1 MFASGAGGQFL
12 ELIPIVDDFVAA
24 GPSLFE
30 IVEDGLSGVVVA
42 GCFGILLFVV
52 VFEAA
57 VAFAPFV
64 PFGLHFNYKL
74 I

>member
-1 MFASGAGGQFL
+1 VFASGAGGQFL
-12 ELIPIVDDFVAA
+12 KLIPIIDDFVAA
-24 GPSLFE
+24 SPSLFE
-30 IVEDGLSGVVVA
+30 IVEDGLPWVVVA
-42 GCFGILLFVV
+42 GCFSILLFVI

-57 VAFAPFV
+57 MAFAPFV